1 MRKIITYQ
9 ILLLLFSSLLFFN
22 ACDNAPGSKS
32 AGTLNVNQLPNSS
45 GSAGE
50 VLVVMDN
57 YNWKNNA
64 GDLMRKTLEQEF
76 PALTQP
82 EPIFDVVHITE
93 GAFDDIFTFHRT
105 IIQVDIDPEIK
116 EASLKYGENIW
127 AKPQLV
133 IKLEAP
139 DSYSLETLIEKEQNN
154 ILKSIRDYDRKR
166 LQDVYKSSTDL
177 EIKDLLTKYNI
188 KMFVPRGYNVDFS
201 NNEFTSISIETPKTS
216 QVIFVYEYPLKGIN
230 TMQTS
235 RIIEK
240 RNAFLKKYTKGTRE
254 NSYITTAEIFPPITY
269 DIRIKGREIVEVRG
283 WWELHNGFMGG
294 PFISHSIVDK
304 KRNKVVV
311 ADAYVYYPNNKK
323 RNIIRQLE
331 AIIYSMD
338 LLEK

>member
-1 MRKIITYQ
+1 
-9 ILLLLFSSLLFFN
+9 
-22 ACDNAPGSKS
+22 
-32 AGTLNVNQLPNSS
+32 
-45 GSAGE
+45 
-50 VLVVMDN
+50 MDN
-57 YNWKNNA
+57 FNWKNNA
-64 GDLMRKTLEQEF
+64 GDLIRKTLEQEF

-82 EPIFDVVHITE
+82 EPIFDVVHITA

-105 IIQVDIDPEIK
+105 IVQVEIDPEIK

-139 DSYSLETLIEKEQNN
+139 DSYSLETLIEKEQIN
-154 ILKSIRDYDRKR
+154 ILKNIRTYDRKR
-166 LQDVYKSSTDL
+166 LHDVYKSSADL

-188 KMFVPRGYNVDFS
+188 KMTVPRGYNVDFS
-201 NNEFTSISIETPKTS
+201 NDEFTSISIETPKTS
-216 QVIFVYEYPLKGIN
+216 QVIFIYEYPLKGIN
-230 TMQTS
+230 AMQTS

-240 RNAFLKKYTKGTRE
+240 RNTFLKKYTVGTRD
-254 NSYITTAEIFPPITY
+254 NSYITTAEIFPPISY
-269 DIRIKGREIVEVRG
+269 DIRIKGRDIVEVRG

-294 PFISHSIVDK
+294 PFISHSIIDK